1 MPSKNLPTFASE
13 TKKSRIMNHYN
24 AKELIAF
31 FLSVVAAAL
40 GTVALI
46 LPPQGVIDNSVLILI
61 GQILLF
67 IATLLG
73 VDGALD
79 RFARRHGT

>member
-1 MPSKNLPTFASE
+1 
-13 TKKSRIMNHYN
+13 MNRYN
-24 AKELIAF
+24 AKEIIAF
-31 FLSVVAAAL
+31 FLSAVAAAL

-46 LPPQGVIDNSVLILI
+46 LPPQGIIDNCVLILI

-73 VDGALD
+73 VDGALE
-79 RFARRHGT
+79 RFTRRHTT